1 MPKKTEFLEGID
13 ENERVIGIAPRSEVH
28 NKSRKKKLF
37 HREAHVIVIDAATGK
52 IWCQK
57 RAAWK
62 DVFPNKW
69 EVGAAGN
76 CLPGETPEQT
86 AFRELNEELHLK
98 PKKLFFLEKYVLKN
112 PYEKLL
118 AYLYWFKTTGKARKS
133 SEAAAIK
140 LLMPKEFGMLIR
152 RGMVTSDAAKNFRI
166 GRKKKLF

>member
-1 MPKKTEFLEGID
+1 MKVTDGAKVFIRNKELNKFLLVLRDNKPDIIQPNTWGLIGGGID
-13 ENERVIGIAPRSEVH
+13 E
-28 NKSRKKKLF
+28 
-37 HREAHVIVIDAATGK
+37 
-52 IWCQK
+52 
-57 RAAWK
+57 
-62 DVFPNKW
+62 
-69 EVGAAGN
+69 
-76 CLPGETPEQT
+76 GETPEQT